1 MSIPSQRQG
10 ATSPPE
16 RGRELVARKWSYLLS
31 GAVVIALSRDELDRE
46 MSDRLDDLC
55 SAVHAEASPDLA
67 AARPGQPI
75 GERVGEQLVALGYV
89 TEDGLRVTLDVLGK
103 GLLGLAEF
111 QPAQRYAQ
119 PIVTVLGA
127 LSAGFL
133 AASRRAVFEQQE
145 SMQLSLLKAV
155 RDAQWN
161 LRESEARFEEVATSS
176 ASGILVVD
184 LDGRIVR
191 ANAAIGEILGH
202 TAEELTGFALL
213 ELVHPTSAQALGSA
227 LRALLDGEQERVRQP
242 QRLLRKDG
250 DVARISL
257 TVSLLRGADGRPGH
271 FVAVVEDGTEL
282 MLLQSELNRQA
293 LHDVSTG
300 LPNRQYFTT
309 HLESALRR
317 ADPVRGI
324 SLFHLDLDAFGMVCN
339 SLGRPTGERLLVHVS
354 QRLKAV
360 LAREK
365 AMIAR
370 FDGDEFAILV
380 ENTATT
386 PDVAATVAE
395 INRELSEPVYLDD
408 RGLAVSVSVGV
419 VRRPPP
425 DWEPADVMRA
435 AEQALR
441 RAKAGGRGQWA
452 LFHEGQDA
460 AERRVDALAVVMPGA
475 WEQGEVEVRY
485 RPVVSLA
492 GRSLAGVAATLHWER
507 GDDSLDHATCTAMA
521 ERTGLILPLGEWQLA
536 TACGQ
541 VRWWGQGSGSEAPL
555 HVGLT
560 THQSRDGDLVRRVRR
575 VLGDTGLP
583 ASRLTIGMP
592 VGVLAESDA
601 VDNLTVLAELGVG
614 TSLDDFGLGPD
625 DLAVAAELPI
635 RSVRV
640 ARRLVARQAAGE
652 ADFLAGLVPL
662 ARRAG
667 AEVLVDGL
675 ETREQAEWWRAAG
688 AVAGT
693 GPFFGEPLPA
703 GAFHDPVEWYD

>member
-16 RGRELVARKWSYLLS
+16 RGRELLARKWSYLLS
-31 GAVVIALSRDELDRE
+31 GAVVVALGRDELDRE
-46 MSDRLDDLC
+46 MRVRLDDLC
-55 SAVHAEASPDLA
+55 AAVHAEAS
-67 AARPGQPI
+67 GQSPSPQRA
-75 GERVGEQLVALGYV
+75 ERIGEQLVSLGYL

-111 QPAQRYAQ
+111 QPVERHAQ
-119 PIVTVLGA
+119 PIVAVLGA
-127 LSAGFL
+127 LSTGFL

-155 RDAQWN
+155 RDAQWH
-161 LRESEARFEEVATSS
+161 LKESEARFEEVVTSS
-176 ASGILVVD
+176 SSGILVVD
-184 LDGRIVR
+184 PAGRIVR
-191 ANAAIGEILGH
+191 ANAAIGDILGY
-202 TAEELTGFALL
+202 TTEELAGFALL
-213 ELVHPTSAQALGSA
+213 ELVHPASVRVLGEA
-227 LRALLDGEQERVRQP
+227 MLALLEDRQERVRQP

-250 DVARISL
+250 DVARISM
-257 TVSLLRGADGRPGH
+257 TVSLLRGADDQPVH

-282 MLLQSELNRQA
+282 MLLQSELHRQA

-324 SLFHLDLDAFGMVCN
+324 SVFHLDVDAFGVVCN

-354 QRLKAV
+354 RRLKAV

-370 FDGDEFAILV
+370 FDGDQFAVLV

-386 PDVAATVAE
+386 PDVASTVAE
-395 INRELSEPVYLDD
+395 LNRELAEPVYFDD

-425 DWEPADVMRA
+425 DWEPEDVMRA

-452 LFHEGQDA
+452 LFDEGQDA
-460 AERRVDALAVVMPGA
+460 AERRADALAVAMPGA
-475 WEQGEVEVRY
+475 WEHGEIDVRY
-485 RPVVSLA
+485 RPVVGLA
-492 GRSLAGVAATLHWER
+492 DRALVGVAASLHWDR
-507 GDDSLDHATCTAMA
+507 GDDSLDHAGCAEPA

-541 VRWWGQGSGSEAPL
+541 VRWWGQSAGFTASL
-555 HVGLT
+555 HVDLT
-560 THQSRDGDLVRRVRR
+560 RNQSRDGDLVRRVRR
-575 VLGDTGLP
+575 VLDDTGLP
-583 ASRLTIGMP
+583 ASRLVVGMP
-592 VGVLAESDA
+592 VAALAESEA

-614 TSLDDFGLGPD
+614 TSLVDFGLGPD

-635 RSVRV
+635 GSVRV
-640 ARRLVARQAAGE
+640 ARRLVERQSRGDADYLAELVRLARQAAG
-652 ADFLAGLVPL
+652 
-662 ARRAG
+662 
-667 AEVLVDGL
+667 EVLVDGL
-675 ETREQAEWWRAAG
+675 ETRAQADWWRAAG
-688 AVAGT
+688 VAAGL
-693 GPFFGEPLPA
+693 GSFFGDPLPA
-703 GAFHDPVEWYD
+703 GAFPDPIEWYD

>member
-1 MSIPSQRQG
+1 MSIPNQRQG
-10 ATSPPE
+10 AASPPE
-16 RGRELVARKWSYLLS
+16 RGRDLLSRKWSYLLS
-31 GAVVIALSRDELDRE
+31 GVAVIALGRSDLDRE
-46 MSDRLDDLC
+46 MRDRLDDLC
-55 SAVHAEASPDLA
+55 AAVHAEAAEGPTAPRSA
-67 AARPGQPI
+67 
-75 GERVGEQLVALGYV
+75 ERIGEQLVELGYL

-111 QPAQRYAQ
+111 QPVVRYAQ
-119 PIVTVLGA
+119 PIVTVLGG
-127 LSAGFL
+127 LSSGFL
-133 AASRRAVFEQQE
+133 AASRRAVFDQQE
-145 SMQLSLLKAV
+145 SMQVSLLKAL
-155 RDAQWN
+155 RDAQWH
-161 LRESEARFEEVATSS
+161 LKESEARFEEVATSS
-176 ASGILVVD
+176 TSGILVVD

-191 ANAAIGEILGH
+191 ANAAIGDILGH
-202 TAEELTGFALL
+202 PVEELTGFALL
-213 ELVHPTSAQALGSA
+213 DLVHPASARALGDA
-227 LRALLDGEQERVRQP
+227 LRVLVEGEQERVRQP
-242 QRLLRKDG
+242 QRLLRRDG

-257 TVSLLRGADGRPGH
+257 TVSLLRGADGEPGH

-282 MLLQSELNRQA
+282 VLLQSELHRQA

-309 HLESALRR
+309 HLETALRR
-317 ADPVRGI
+317 ADPARGI

-339 SLGRPTGERLLVHVS
+339 SLGRRTGEQLLVHVS

-380 ENTATT
+380 ENAATT

-395 INRELSEPVYLDD
+395 INRELSEPVYFDG

-425 DWEPADVMRA
+425 DSEPAEVMRA

-452 LFHEGQDA
+452 LFHDGQDA
-460 AERRVDALAVVMPGA
+460 DERRLDELAVAMPGA
-475 WEQGEVEVRY
+475 WEQGEVDVRY
-485 RPVVSLA
+485 HPVVALA
-492 GRSLAGVAATLHWER
+492 DRALVGVGATLHWER
-507 GDDSLDHATCTAMA
+507 GDDDSLDHATCTALA
-521 ERTGLILPLGEWQLA
+521 EQSGLILSLGEWQLA
-536 TACGQ
+536 TASGQ
-541 VRWWGQGSGSEAPL
+541 VGWWGRGSKSTVSL

-560 THQSRDGDLVRRVRR
+560 RNQSRDGDLVRRVRR

-583 ASRLTIGMP
+583 PSRLTIGMP
-592 VGVLAESDA
+592 VAVLAESDA
-601 VDNLTVLAELGVG
+601 VDNLTVLAEVGV
-614 TSLDDFGLGPD
+614 TTVLDDFGLGPD

-640 ARRLVARQAAGE
+640 ARRLVERQARGE
-652 ADFLAGLVPL
+652 ADFLADLVPL
-662 ARRAG
+662 ARQAG
-667 AEVLVDGL
+667 AQVLVDGL

-693 GPFFGEPLPA
+693 GPFVGDPMP
-703 GAFHDPVEWYD
+703 GTAFHEPIEWYD